1 MRGRVVDFIDF
12 HVWPV
17 FNLADSR
24 HRDRCDPAGVGGT
37 PGAAKGGEGATRA
50 DGGAVVRLTLDAE
63 EGRLD
68 AVVATMTGE
77 ARADVQRA
85 IAAGKVHVDG
95 EPRSKSFRLRG
106 GERLTIEIERDAPI
120 APEGPSVPIRY
131 EDEHLVVI
139 VKPAGVVTHPTAG
152 RRDGTLVNRLLGM
165 GVPLAPAGGPL
176 RPGIVHRLDAGTSG
190 LMVVAKTDPAYAA
203 LRSMFRAHT
212 VQRAYL
218 ALVRGAVAN
227 DAFAVDAPLGRR
239 AAKVVV
245 DATEGRRAETGFEVR
260 ERLAGATLLEAFP
273 GRDARIRSACIWRRS
288 GIRSSGTVRTGD
300 EATTPAGSG
309 WTARSCMPGACRSLI
324 RWVIERVEI
333 EEDLPEDLESALA
346 RSDDPPA

>member
-1 MRGRVVDFIDF
+1 
-12 HVWPV
+12 
-17 FNLADSR
+17 
-24 HRDRCDPAGVGGT
+24 
-37 PGAAKGGEGATRA
+37 
-50 DGGAVVRLTLDAE
+50 VRLTLEAE

-77 ARADVQRA
+77 ARANVQRA
-85 IAAGKVHVDG
+85 IAAGNVHVDG

-106 GERLTIEIERDAPI
+106 GERLTIEIEGDAPI

-165 GVPLAPAGGPL
+165 GIPLAPAGGSL

-218 ALVRGAVAN
+218 ALVRGTVGH

-273 GRDARIRSACIWRRS
+273 RTGRTHQIRVHLAAIGHPILGDRAYGGRGDDARRVGLDRPFLHAWRLS
-288 GIRSSGTVRTGD
+288 FAHPMGD
-300 EATTPAGSG
+300 
-309 WTARSCMPGACRSLI
+309 
-324 RWVIERVEI
+324 ERVEI
-333 EEDLPEDLESALA
+333 EEDLPEDLAAALA
-346 RSDDPPA
+346 RIR

>member
-1 MRGRVVDFIDF
+1 V
-12 HVWPV
+12 
-17 FNLADSR
+17 
-24 HRDRCDPAGVGGT
+24 
-37 PGAAKGGEGATRA
+37 TR
-50 DGGAVVRLTLDAE
+50 TLEAE

-68 AVVATMTGE
+68 AVVARMTGE

-85 IAAGKVHVDG
+85 IAAGKVQVDG

-106 GERLTIEIERDAPI
+106 GERLTIEIVGEEPL

-139 VKPAGVVTHPTAG
+139 VKPAGVLTHPTPG
-152 RRDGTLVNRLLGM
+152 RRVGTLVNRLLGM

-190 LMVVAKTDPAYAA
+190 LMVVAKTDEAYTA
-203 LRSMFRAHT
+203 LRSMFRAHD

-218 ALVRGAVAN
+218 TLVRGAVAN

-239 AAKVVV
+239 AAKIVV

-260 ERLAGATLLEAFP
+260 ERLDGATLLEAFP
-273 GRDARIRSACIWRRS
+273 RTGRTHQIRVHLAAIGHPVLGDRAYGGGGDDARRIGLDRPFLHAWRLS
-288 GIRSSGTVRTGD
+288 FAHPFGGG
-300 EATTPAGSG
+300 
-309 WTARSCMPGACRSLI
+309 
-324 RWVIERVEI
+324 RVEVQ
-333 EEDLPEDLESALA
+333 EDLPEDLATALS
-346 RSDDPPA
+346 RSR

>member
-1 MRGRVVDFIDF
+1 M
-12 HVWPV
+12 
-17 FNLADSR
+17 
-24 HRDRCDPAGVGGT
+24 
-37 PGAAKGGEGATRA
+37 
-50 DGGAVVRLTLDAE
+50 RLTLDAE

-106 GERLTIEIERDAPI
+106 GERLTIEIERDASI

-131 EDEHLVVI
+131 EDEYLVVI
-139 VKPAGVVTHPTAG
+139 VKPTGVVTHPTVG

-218 ALVRGAVAN
+218 ALVRGAVAH

-273 GRDARIRSACIWRRS
+273 RTGRTHQIRVHLAAIGHPVLGDRAYGGRGDDARRVGLDRPFLHAWRLS
-288 GIRSSGTVRTGD
+288 FAHPMGD
-300 EATTPAGSG
+300 
-309 WTARSCMPGACRSLI
+309 R
-324 RWVIERVEI
+324 RVEI

-346 RSDDPPA
+346 RIR

>member
-1 MRGRVVDFIDF
+1 M
-12 HVWPV
+12 
-17 FNLADSR
+17 
-24 HRDRCDPAGVGGT
+24 
-37 PGAAKGGEGATRA
+37 TR
-50 DGGAVVRLTLDAE
+50 TLEAE

-68 AVVATMTGE
+68 AVLARMTGE

-85 IAAGKVHVDG
+85 IAAGKVKVDG

-106 GERLTIEIERDAPI
+106 GERLTIEIVGEEPL

-139 VKPAGVVTHPTAG
+139 VKPAGVLTHPTPG
-152 RRDGTLVNRLLGM
+152 RRVGTLVNRLLGM

-190 LMVVAKTDPAYAA
+190 LMVVAKTDEAYTA
-203 LRSMFRAHT
+203 LRSMFRAHD

-218 ALVRGAVAN
+218 TLVRGAVAN

-239 AAKVVV
+239 AAKIVV

-260 ERLAGATLLEAFP
+260 ERLDGATLLEAFP
-273 GRDARIRSACIWRRS
+273 RTGRTHQIRVHLAAIGHPVLGDRAYGGGGDDARRIGLDRPFLHAWRLS
-288 GIRSSGTVRTGD
+288 FTHPFGGG
-300 EATTPAGSG
+300 
-309 WTARSCMPGACRSLI
+309 
-324 RWVIERVEI
+324 RVEVQ
-333 EEDLPEDLESALA
+333 EDLPEDLATALS
-346 RSDDPPA
+346 RSR

>member
-1 MRGRVVDFIDF
+1 M
-12 HVWPV
+12 
-17 FNLADSR
+17 
-24 HRDRCDPAGVGGT
+24 
-37 PGAAKGGEGATRA
+37 
-50 DGGAVVRLTLDAE
+50 RLTLDAE

-106 GERLTIEIERDAPI
+106 GERLTIEIEGDAPI

-139 VKPAGVVTHPTAG
+139 VKPAGVLTHPTAG

-165 GVPLAPAGGPL
+165 GVPLAPAGGSL

-218 ALVRGAVAN
+218 ALVRGVVAH

-273 GRDARIRSACIWRRS
+273 
-288 GIRSSGTVRTGD
+288 RTGRTHQIRVHL
-300 EATTPAGSG
+300 ATIGHPILGDRAYGG
-309 WTARSCMPGACRSLI
+309 RGDAARRVGLDRPFLHAWRLSFAHPMG
-324 RWVIERVEI
+324 EGRVEI
-333 EEDLPEDLESALA
+333 EEDLPADLASALA
-346 RSDDPPA
+346 RIR